1 MLWMNQFY
9 QENEPFLI
17 SKTPQMQ
24 TTLREKTPICVC
36 VFNNYRKWR
45 TCRPIDARK
54 GICSTKELNC
64 EWFDWWKANLAIW
77 PTIIIIHLWQFD
89 KLPHVWHSAFRT
101 LWLLPHLEH
110 FATIATQIA
119 LLTENIALDSTWK
132 DRTGTAKLSATQ
144 VNIYRKKSRAENM
157 AMATKKMWNELWA
170 SSTDNQT
177 NHSMAAG

>member
-54 GICSTKELNC
+54 GIFSTKELNC
-64 EWFDWWKANLAIW
+64 E
-77 PTIIIIHLWQFD
+77 
-89 KLPHVWHSAFRT
+89 
-101 LWLLPHLEH
+101 
-110 FATIATQIA
+110 
-119 LLTENIALDSTWK
+119 
-132 DRTGTAKLSATQ
+132 
-144 VNIYRKKSRAENM
+144 
-157 AMATKKMWNELWA
+157 
-170 SSTDNQT
+170 
-177 NHSMAAG
+177 